1 MMLQFKFVIY
11 FAIVVL
17 GITQVVVSVR
27 KKKKIQEKYDEV
39 NERLW
44 GDKNGYRRCTNSLI
58 ESMYK

>member
-11 FAIVVL
+11 IAIVVF
-17 GITQVVVSVR
+17 GITHVVLSVR

-44 GDKNGYRRCTNSLI
+44 GDKNGYR
-58 ESMYK
+58 

>member
-11 FAIVVL
+11 IAIVVL
-17 GITQVVVSVR
+17 GITHVVMSVR

-44 GDKNGYRRCTNSLI
+44 GDKNGYR
-58 ESMYK
+58 

>member
-11 FAIVVL
+11 IAIVVF
-17 GITQVVVSVR
+17 GITHVVMSVR

-44 GDKNGYRRCTNSLI
+44 GDKNGYR
-58 ESMYK
+58 

>member
-1 MMLQFKFVIY
+1 MLQFKFVIY

-17 GITQVVVSVR
+17 AIAQVVMSVR

-39 NERLW
+39 NEILW

>member
-1 MMLQFKFVIY
+1 MMLQFKFIIY

-17 GITQVVVSVR
+17 AIAQVVMSVR

-39 NERLW
+39 NEILW

>member
-1 MMLQFKFVIY
+1 MLQFKFVIY

-39 NERLW
+39 NDRLW
-44 GDKNGYRRCTNSLI
+44 GDKNGYR
-58 ESMYK
+58 

>member
-1 MMLQFKFVIY
+1 MLQFKFIIY

-17 GITQVVVSVR
+17 AIAQVVMSVR

-39 NERLW
+39 NEILW

>member
-1 MMLQFKFVIY
+1 MLQFKFVIY

-17 GITQVVVSVR
+17 GITQVLVSVR

-44 GDKNGYRRCTNSLI
+44 GDKNGYR
-58 ESMYK
+58 

>member
-17 GITQVVVSVR
+17 AIAQVVMSVR

-39 NERLW
+39 NEILW